1 MKYTANE
8 EYATLTKMSVDTGI
22 DIIKYYANKYG

>member
-8 EYATLTKMSVDTGI
+8 DFATLTKMSVDTGI
-22 DIIKYYANKYG
+22 DIIKYHANKSG